1 MIDALLHI
9 LSCFFLMFDAQC
21 PTPRGAR
28 IVKSQSA
35 GHASCVQNYLG
46 EKKSVSDSLTIE

>member
-9 LSCFFLMFDAQC
+9 LSCYFLMFDAQC
-21 PTPRGAR
+21 PTPLGAR

-35 GHASCVQNYLG
+35 GHASCVQNYQG
-46 EKKSVSDSLTIE
+46 GKEMSQ